1 MQDKDELITMLKHFD
16 LEEID
21 SKIYIG
27 LLQVGPLSVGN
38 IAAKLEIERGK
49 AYRSLEKLRSL
60 GLITTTLTNPIICK
74 PIEPKEALTNII
86 SRKENEFITMQKLA
100 SKLAVDLKDITR
112 KQPISDTPTVSII
125 QGRHNIYSRIGK
137 MLQES
142 SGIIY
147 IVTTE
152 KDLLRMYHTAIPEKI
167 KICKDQG
174 GQVRIITDSEDANTL
189 SIITKLGASEIR
201 VGKLP
206 SKSRMVVEDQ
216 KHVVMSGGFSETM
229 DMNDDSDSVLDS
241 NSIEMTNNMYSLC
254 EHLWKRSKET
264 EPIKK
269 IAKQV
274 SR

>member
-1 MQDKDELITMLKHFD
+1 LQDKDELITMLKHFD

-27 LLQVGPLSVGN
+27 LLQIGPLSVGN

-49 AYRSLEKLRSL
+49 AYRSLEKLRSA

-86 SRKENEFITMQKLA
+86 SRKENEFITMQKIA

-112 KQPISDTPTVSII
+112 KQPASDTPTVSII

-142 SGIIY
+142 AGIVY

-167 KICKDQG
+167 KICKEQG
-174 GQVRIITDSEDANTL
+174 GQIRVITDSDNSSTL
-189 SIITKLGASEIR
+189 SIIAKLGATEIR
-201 VGKLP
+201 IGRLP
-206 SKSRMVVEDQ
+206 SKSRMIVEDQ

-254 EHLWKRSKET
+254 EHLWKRSKT
-264 EPIKK
+264 VEPMKK

>member
-1 MQDKDELITMLKHFD
+1 MITMLRHFD

-38 IAAKLEIERGK
+38 IATKLEIERGK
-49 AYRSLEKLRSL
+49 AYRSLEKLRSM

-74 PIEPKEALTNII
+74 PIMPQEALANII
-86 SRKENEFITMQKLA
+86 NHKENEFVTMQKLA
-100 SKLAVDLKDITR
+100 SKLAIDLKDIAR
-112 KQPISDTPTVSII
+112 KQSSSDTPNVSII

-142 SGIIY
+142 IGTIY
-147 IVTTE
+147 VVTTE

-167 KICKDQG
+167 KICRDKG
-174 GQVRIITDSEDANTL
+174 GQIRIITDSDDSNTL
-189 SIITKLGASEIR
+189 SIIAKLGASEIR
-201 VGKLP
+201 IGKLP
-206 SKSRMVVEDQ
+206 SKSRMIVEEQ
-216 KHVVMSGGFSETM
+216 KHVIMSGGFSETM
-229 DMNDDSDSVLDS
+229 DMNDEGDSVLDS

-254 EHLWKRSKET
+254 EHLWKRSKVV
-264 EPIKK
+264 EPMKK
-269 IAKQV
+269 VTKQI

>member
-27 LLQVGPLSVGN
+27 LLQIGPLSVGN

-49 AYRSLEKLRSL
+49 AYRSLEKLRSA

-86 SRKENEFITMQKLA
+86 SRKENEFITMQKIA

-112 KQPISDTPTVSII
+112 KQPASDTPTVSII

-142 SGIIY
+142 AGIVY

-167 KICKDQG
+167 KICKDRG
-174 GQVRIITDSEDANTL
+174 GQIRIITDSDDPNTI
-189 SIITKLGASEIR
+189 SIIAKLGASEIR
-201 VGKLP
+201 LGKLP

-254 EHLWKRSKET
+254 EHLWKRSKEI
-264 EPIKK
+264 EPMKK
-269 IAKQV
+269 ITKQI

>member
-49 AYRSLEKLRSL
+49 AYRSLEKLRSA

-86 SRKENEFITMQKLA
+86 SRKENEFITMQKIA

-112 KQPISDTPTVSII
+112 KQPASDTPTVSII

-142 SGIIY
+142 AGIVY

-167 KICKDQG
+167 KICKEQG
-174 GQVRIITDSEDANTL
+174 GQIRVITDSDNSSTL
-189 SIITKLGASEIR
+189 SIIAKLGATEIR
-201 VGKLP
+201 IGRLP
-206 SKSRMVVEDQ
+206 SKSRMIVEDQ

-254 EHLWKRSKET
+254 EHLWKRSKT
-264 EPIKK
+264 VEPMKK

>member
-49 AYRSLEKLRSL
+49 AYRSLEKLRSA

-86 SRKENEFITMQKLA
+86 SRKENEFITMQKIA

-112 KQPISDTPTVSII
+112 KQPVSDTPTVSII

-142 SGIIY
+142 AGTIY

-167 KICKDQG
+167 KICKEQG
-174 GQVRIITDSEDANTL
+174 GQIRIITDSDNSSTL
-189 SIITKLGASEIR
+189 SIIAKLGATEIR
-201 VGKLP
+201 IGRLP
-206 SKSRMVVEDQ
+206 SKSRMIVEDQ

-254 EHLWKRSKET
+254 EHLWKRSKT
-264 EPIKK
+264 VEPMKK

>member
-1 MQDKDELITMLKHFD
+1 MLKHFD

-27 LLQVGPLSVGN
+27 LLQVGPLSVGS

-49 AYRSLEKLRSL
+49 AYRSLEKLRSS

-74 PIEPKEALTNII
+74 PIEPKEALANII
-86 SRKENEFITMQKLA
+86 NRKENEFVTMQKIA
-100 SKLAVDLKDITR
+100 AKLAVDLKEIAR
-112 KQPISDTPTVSII
+112 KQPSSDTTTVSII

-167 KICKDQG
+167 KICKDNG
-174 GQVRIITDSEDANTL
+174 GQIRIITDSDNSNTL
-189 SIITKLGASEIR
+189 LIITKLGATEIR

-216 KHVVMSGGFSETM
+216 KHVIMSGGFSETM

-254 EHLWKRSKET
+254 EHLWKRSKAVEL
-264 EPIKK
+264 IRK
-269 IAKQV
+269 V
-274 SR
+274 SK

>member
-49 AYRSLEKLRSL
+49 AYRSLEKLRSA

-86 SRKENEFITMQKLA
+86 SRKENEFVTMQKLA

-112 KQPISDTPTVSII
+112 KQPTSDTPTVSII

-142 SGIIY
+142 AGIIY

-167 KICKDQG
+167 KICKDHG
-174 GQVRIITDSEDANTL
+174 GQIRVITDSDNSNTI
-189 SIITKLGASEIR
+189 SIIAKLGASEIR
-201 VGKLP
+201 IGRLP

-241 NSIEMTNNMYSLC
+241 NSVEMTNNMYSLC
-254 EHLWKRSKET
+254 EHLWKRSKT
-264 EPIKK
+264 VEPMKK
-269 IAKQV
+269 IAKPV

>member
-1 MQDKDELITMLKHFD
+1 MHNKDELITMLKHFD

-49 AYRSLEKLRSL
+49 AYRSLEKLRST

-74 PIEPKEALTNII
+74 PIEPQEALTNII
-86 SRKENEFITMQKLA
+86 SRKENEFVTMQKLA

-112 KQPISDTPTVSII
+112 KQPSSDTPTVSII

-137 MLQES
+137 MLQETT
-142 SGIIY
+142 GTIY

-152 KDLLRMYHTAIPEKI
+152 KDLMRMYHTAIPEKI
-167 KICKDQG
+167 KICKDKG
-174 GQVRIITDSEDANTL
+174 GQIRIITDSDNANTL
-189 SIITKLGASEIR
+189 SIIAKLGASEIR
-201 VGKLP
+201 IGKLP
-206 SKSRMVVEDQ
+206 SKSRMIVEDQ
-216 KHVVMSGGFSETM
+216 KHVIMSGGFSETM
-229 DMNDDSDSVLDS
+229 DMNDDNDSVLDS

-254 EHLWKRSKET
+254 EHLWKRSKAI
-264 EPIKK
+264 EPMKK
-269 IAKQV
+269 IAK
-274 SR
+274 

>member
-1 MQDKDELITMLKHFD
+1 MHNKDELITMLKHFD

-49 AYRSLEKLRSL
+49 AYRALEKLRST

-74 PIEPKEALTNII
+74 PIEPQEALINII
-86 SRKENEFITMQKLA
+86 NRKENEFITMQKLA
-100 SKLAVDLKDITR
+100 SKLAVDLKDITK
-112 KQPISDTPTVSII
+112 KQPSSDTTTVSII

-142 SGIIY
+142 TGTIY

-152 KDLLRMYHTAIPEKI
+152 KDLMRMYHTAIPEKI
-167 KICKDQG
+167 KICKNKGCQI
-174 GQVRIITDSEDANTL
+174 RIITDIDNSNTL
-189 SIITKLGASEIR
+189 SIIAKLGASEIR
-201 VGKLP
+201 IGKLP

-216 KHVVMSGGFSETM
+216 KHVIMSGGFSETM
-229 DMNDDSDSVLDS
+229 DMNDDNDSVLDS

-254 EHLWKRSKET
+254 EHLWKRSKAIELM
-264 EPIKK
+264 KK
-269 IAKQV
+269 IAK
-274 SR
+274 

>member
-1 MQDKDELITMLKHFD
+1 MLKHFD

-60 GLITTTLTNPIICK
+60 GLITTTMTNPIICK
-74 PIEPKEALTNII
+74 PIEPQEALTNII
-86 SRKENEFITMQKLA
+86 SRKENEFVTMQKLA
-100 SKLAVDLKDITR
+100 SKLAVDLKNITR
-112 KQPISDTPTVSII
+112 KQPSNDTPTVSII
-125 QGRHNIYSRIGK
+125 QGRHNVYSRIGK

-142 SGIIY
+142 DGIVY

-152 KDLLRMYHTAIPEKI
+152 KDLMRMYHTAIPEKI
-167 KICKDQG
+167 KICKDRG
-174 GQVRIITDSEDANTL
+174 GQIRVITDSEDSNTL
-189 SIITKLGASEIR
+189 SIIAKLGASEIR
-201 VGKLP
+201 IGKLP
-206 SKSRMVVEDQ
+206 SKSRMVVEEQ
-216 KHVVMSGGFSETM
+216 KHVIMSGGFSETM
-229 DMNDDSDSVLDS
+229 DMNDDGDSVLDS
-241 NSIEMTNNMYSLC
+241 NSVEMTNNMYSLC
-254 EHLWKRSKET
+254 EHLWKRSKPT

-269 IAKQV
+269 VAKQI

>member
-49 AYRSLEKLRSL
+49 AYRSLEKLRSI

-74 PIEPKEALTNII
+74 PTGPQEALTNII
-86 SRKENEFITMQKLA
+86 SRKENEFVTMQKIA
-100 SKLAVDLKDITR
+100 NKLAIDLKDITR
-112 KQPISDTPTVSII
+112 KQPSSDTPTVSIV

-142 SGIIY
+142 TGTIY
-147 IVTTE
+147 VVTTE

-167 KICKDQG
+167 KICKDKG
-174 GQVRIITDSEDANTL
+174 GQIRIITDSDDSSTL
-189 SIITKLGASEIR
+189 SIIAKLGASEIR
-201 VGKLP
+201 IGKLP
-206 SKSRMVVEDQ
+206 SKSRMIVEDQ
-216 KHVVMSGGFSETM
+216 KHVIMSGGFSETM
-229 DMNDDSDSVLDS
+229 DMNDDNDSVLDS

-254 EHLWKRSKET
+254 EHLWKRSKAI
-264 EPIKK
+264 EPMKK

>member
-1 MQDKDELITMLKHFD
+1 LQDKDELITMLKHFD

-49 AYRSLEKLRSL
+49 AYRALEKLRSM

-100 SKLAVDLKDITR
+100 SKLADITR
-112 KQPISDTPTVSII
+112 KQPMSDTPTVSII

-142 SGIIY
+142 AGIIY
-147 IVTTE
+147 MVTTE

-167 KICKDQG
+167 KICKSKG
-174 GQVRIITDSEDANTL
+174 GQIRIITDSDDPNTL
-189 SIITKLGASEIR
+189 SIISKLGASEIR
-201 VGKLP
+201 IGKLP
-206 SKSRMVVEDQ
+206 SKSRMIVEDQ

-254 EHLWKRSKET
+254 EHLWKRSKEV
-264 EPIKK
+264 EPVKK

-274 SR
+274 SH